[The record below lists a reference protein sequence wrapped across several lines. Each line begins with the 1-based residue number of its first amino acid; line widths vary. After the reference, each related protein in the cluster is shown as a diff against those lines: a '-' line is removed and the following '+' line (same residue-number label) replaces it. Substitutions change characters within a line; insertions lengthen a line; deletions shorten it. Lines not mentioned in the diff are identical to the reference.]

1 VGYYRGGKLVY
12 AGKVGTGFDSTTL
25 QSLGR
30 RLRQLEIEHS
40 SFTPDGLP
48 RHHVHWVEPKLVA
61 EIRFA
66 EWTKDGKLR
75 HPRFQGLRDDKR
87 PTEVVREG

>member
-1 VGYYRGGKLVY
+1 
-12 AGKVGTGFDSTTL
+12 
-25 QSLGR
+25 
-30 RLRQLEIEHS
+30 
-40 SFTPDGLP
+40 LP
-48 RHHVHWVEPKLVA
+48 RHHVHWVKPKLVA

-75 HPRFQGLRDDKR
+75 HPRFQGVRDDKR